1 MVRNVTWEFQGKK
14 KKNASSSYCGTVWNY
29 AMGVEKDAPNGKYTG
44 FVVKFDTPL
53 TYPSFGDY
61 LFGGF
66 LGGKSKWTKVE
77 QPWSHKMGV
86 TIKKKKSD
94 GSYETFIDKDPIS
107 AESKP
112 VEKFYAITE
121 PGEYVFGV
129 ENISTGQCAPGSDD
143 WLNYSRHYKF
153 KPNQISGYE
162 EPKPSPPQPKPEPL
176 IPPKIKTENKFEFD
190 MLTPNQIL
198 IGIAGL
204 SVIIAISNLISD
216 E

>member
-1 MVRNVTWEFQGKK
+1 
-14 KKNASSSYCGTVWNY
+14 
-29 AMGVEKDAPNGKYTG
+29 
-44 FVVKFDTPL
+44 
-53 TYPSFGDY
+53 
-61 LFGGF
+61 
-66 LGGKSKWTKVE
+66 
-77 QPWSHKMGV
+77 MGV

-143 WLNYSRHYKF
+143 WLNYSRYYKF